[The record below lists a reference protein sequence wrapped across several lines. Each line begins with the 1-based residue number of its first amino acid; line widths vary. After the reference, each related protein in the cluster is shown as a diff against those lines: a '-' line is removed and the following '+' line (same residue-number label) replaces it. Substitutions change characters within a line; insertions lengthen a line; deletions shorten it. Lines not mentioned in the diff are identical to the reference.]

1 MDYVVYGL
9 LAISIGLSVT
19 VIVKWIKRRKRK

>member
-1 MDYVVYGL
+1 MDVWIYGL

-19 VIVKWIKRRKRK
+19 VIVRTLKNWRK